1 MSIHAVIT
9 LLDKPPQK
17 FFHPRI
23 KCNYGTF
30 YRSWCQ
36 SMPSLLCSTNRTGT
50 LQLAL
55 DSSSSS
61 STSFSSSS
69 LFFFFF
75 LICNPNLQKPQIPYL
90 LPTSIY
96 YRKFPLQIM
105 CAAHGKQ
112 FSFKIVPLLPI
123 CKGLPI
129 FCRSGCI
136 FPKIKIRGHVPNT

>member
-1 MSIHAVIT
+1 MEPFIEVGVNPCRHYFARQTVLAHYNW
-9 LLDKPPQK
+9 LLIV
-17 FFHPRI
+17 HPHLLLH
-23 KCNYGTF
+23 
-30 YRSWCQ
+30 SHL
-36 SMPSLLCSTNRTGT
+36 LLCS
-50 LQLAL
+50 
-55 DSSSSS
+55 
-61 STSFSSSS
+61 
-69 LFFFFF
+69 FFF

-129 FCRSGCI
+129 FCRSGGI
-136 FPKIKIRGHVPNT
+136 FPKIKIRGQVPNT